1 MKTKSKINYIN
12 LEEESIVNDRIFI
25 NGYNGNRLVIKLVE
39 DELGNKF
46 KLLFNLT
53 TGECINEIITSL
65 TEKNKDGIEVTLLG
79 TSELILKELLGTDID
94 QLYYASKQPKQIF
107 IANEY

>member
-1 MKTKSKINYIN
+1 METQSKIDYIN
-12 LEEESIVNDRIFI
+12 IEKEPIANYRIFI
-25 NGYNGNRLVIKLVE
+25 NGYNDNKLVIKLVE
-39 DELGNKF
+39 DKLGNKF

-53 TGECINEIITSL
+53 TGKCSNEIITSL

-94 QLYYASKQPKQIF
+94 LLYYAPKQLKQIF